1 MITVKQNLIITK
13 QVFKVVCDYA
23 KKVLLKDFILEFS
36 FQKPIIFHTEIMKS
50 EINPVL
56 ESLNFNQ
63 GEMVF
68 DDLESVNDYIRE
80 YIEQLEESDL
90 HALYFLTFKENYIK
104 YCQDFEDNEGEEF
117 TDNDEDFY
125 MKLGRELA
133 YKIYEPEESD
143 LDSDLEELLKTN
155 ISNFSDELDLSEIN
169 KYTVK
174 HILEVINNLYN

>member
-1 MITVKQNLIITK
+1 MITVKQDLIITK

-23 KKVLLKDFILEFS
+23 KKVLLKDFILKFS
-36 FQKPIIFHTEIMKS
+36 FQKTIFFKTEIKKS
-50 EINPVL
+50 EINAVW

-63 GEMVF
+63 GEMVYE
-68 DDLESVNDYIRE
+68 DLESVHDYIQE

-90 HALYFLTFKENYIK
+90 HALYFLTFNENYTK

-117 TDNDEDFY
+117 TDNDENFY
-125 MKLGRELA
+125 LKFGRELA

-155 ISNFSDELDLSEIN
+155 ISNFSDALDLSKN
-169 KYTVK
+169 DKYTEN
-174 HILEVINNLYN
+174 HLLEVINNLYS